1 MNPRELLL
9 IAKCGRDVVLVLLV
23 DLLLGIGHLLAS
35 DARSIREASVMKS
48 VSDAVQPPRA
58 TCGVT
63 SSASTSDAPNE
74 GVVVIHGIFDA
85 AGEKL
90 LKLEPV
96 RRYAYQSRTNPD
108 QREGRFAV
116 RVTFVSGDVTTVPFD
131 ALVADDA
138 GRTARGFF
146 EVIIPVSDGIA
157 SIRITDASGG
167 KTFAVVEGR
176 QILQ

>member
-1 MNPRELLL
+1 MVLLL
-9 IAKCGRDVVLVLLV
+9 VVLLV
-23 DLLLGIGHLLAS
+23 LDISYPLASS

-48 VSDAVQPPRA
+48 VSEAVQPPGA
-58 TCGVT
+58 TSGVT
-63 SSASTSDAPNE
+63 SSSSTSNAPNE

-96 RRYAYQSRTNPD
+96 HRYAYRSRTTPD
-108 QREGRFAV
+108 QQEGRFAV
-116 RVTFVSGDVTTVPFD
+116 RVTFVSGNVTTVPFD
-131 ALVADDA
+131 ALIADDA
-138 GRTARGFF
+138 GRIAHGFF
-146 EVIIPVSDGIA
+146 EVIIPVSGGIA

-167 KTFAVVEGR
+167 KTFARVDGL